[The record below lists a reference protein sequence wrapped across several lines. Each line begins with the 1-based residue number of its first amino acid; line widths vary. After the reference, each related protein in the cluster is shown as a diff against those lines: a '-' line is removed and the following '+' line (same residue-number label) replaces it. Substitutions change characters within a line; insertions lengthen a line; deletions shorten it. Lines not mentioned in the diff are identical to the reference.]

1 MHMIYSEGLRLYNCY
16 HLMIQNI
23 ILFLRSEHNQELMSI
38 NYYQYYPNYYL
49 RIPTFMSGTWEEH
62 SRRKINRRIEN
73 STRKN
78 FNKKRLPGDFG
89 SRFWERCRMCHAPH

>member
-1 MHMIYSEGLRLYNCY
+1 
-16 HLMIQNI
+16 
-23 ILFLRSEHNQELMSI
+23 
-38 NYYQYYPNYYL
+38 
-49 RIPTFMSGTWEEH
+49 MSGTWEEH

-73 STRKN
+73 SARKN